1 MYKLLPILLFAY
13 GLAVTTDSIRVQ
25 SGDIMVDF
33 RNLDYNEKV
42 DTLIYIKK
50 KSNEIIIHSAY
61 YNLRVQNIIS
71 IEGDSVEVELLDYW
85 WWNKPKQPVFNKM
98 SPIETISN
106 RTEPSHSRILP
117 IQDIMVIQILKKDSL
132 FIVLLPSLLI
142 LIVIKAFGL

>member
-71 IEGDSVEVELLDYW
+71 IEIYANWVRKEELERW
-85 WWNKPKQPVFNKM
+85 
-98 SPIETISN
+98 I
-106 RTEPSHSRILP
+106 
-117 IQDIMVIQILKKDSL
+117 
-132 FIVLLPSLLI
+132 
-142 LIVIKAFGL
+142 